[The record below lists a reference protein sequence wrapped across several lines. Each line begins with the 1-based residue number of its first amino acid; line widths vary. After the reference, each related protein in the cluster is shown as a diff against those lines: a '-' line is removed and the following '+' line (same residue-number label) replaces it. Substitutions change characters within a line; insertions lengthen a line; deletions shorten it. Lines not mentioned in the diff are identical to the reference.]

1 MYASV
6 VAAAKEPAYV
16 INDDG
21 SVTYSYNYEEH
32 EDGINLWKAVS
43 RRVRFMVKLKL
54 MLRESMI
61 HKRGKMISYPI
72 TRGEKFRCFYG
83 TLEEN
88 IIITLLLYLSYFFP
102 EWDNLI
108 VVFLCSFLPL
118 MNGMEIEKK
127 VKY

>member
-1 MYASV
+1 
-6 VAAAKEPAYV
+6 
-16 INDDG
+16 
-21 SVTYSYNYEEH
+21 
-32 EDGINLWKAVS
+32 
-43 RRVRFMVKLKL
+43 MVKLKL